1 MRDSKNDLEE
11 QLDARIKKM
20 EIIDEILD
28 SKDKEIYEKSNK
40 IETLIEDNAQNIIL
54 IKTQESKIALLTEK
68 LTSQL
73 DICDKKYKKLKDEK
87 DFIEKEYNEFAT
99 VKKAL

>member
-68 LTSQL
+68 LTS
-73 DICDKKYKKLKDEK
+73 
-87 DFIEKEYNEFAT
+87 
-99 VKKAL
+99 